1 MITADDAMRGRAL
14 GILSMSIG
22 ALPWAMLFLGGAAQV
37 LGPSIA
43 VVGSTLIGVV
53 ALAAW
58 SRIRPEVTRIP

>member
-1 MITADDAMRGRAL
+1 
-14 GILSMSIG
+14 
-22 ALPWAMLFLGGAAQV
+22 MLFLGGAAQV